1 MDRELEHRFMDET
14 NEGAREDFAGLETHK
29 IEYVCWL
36 EYQILKPKEDTINPK
51 MKLSKEDL
59 ADLTNNVTDM
69 KQNKVKC
76 I

>member
-36 EYQILKPKEDTINPK
+36 EYQILKPKEDTPIDCIQKAINHLEFELD
-51 MKLSKEDL
+51 KLKG
-59 ADLTNNVTDM
+59 
-69 KQNKVKC
+69 
-76 I
+76 